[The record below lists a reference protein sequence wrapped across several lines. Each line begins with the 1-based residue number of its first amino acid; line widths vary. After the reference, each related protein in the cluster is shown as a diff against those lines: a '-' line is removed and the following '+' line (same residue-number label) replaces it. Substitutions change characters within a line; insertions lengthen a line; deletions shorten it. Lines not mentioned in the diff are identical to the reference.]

1 MGIAPNPQFPENGA
15 GEYVYERKIA
25 ENRVGNRGPLRFE
38 EGVAT
43 DTDIPND
50 FQRGMVEAVGSG
62 YGATPVNPEIFFKRA
77 DQTTA
82 ERAHVGSAS
91 WIEAPTFLGEFAQGA
106 GEPEVETIQ
115 VNRSGGRT
123 MRHNPVQV
131 EG

>member
-1 MGIAPNPQFPENGA
+1 MSLAPNPRFPESPA

-43 DTDIPND
+43 DTDVPSD
-50 FQRGMVEAVGSG
+50 FARGMQEGVGSG
-62 YGATPVNPEIFFKRA
+62 VGSAVVDPETQFKRA
-77 DQTTA
+77 EDTTK

-91 WIEAPTFLGEFAQGA
+91 WIEAPTYLGAFAQGA

-115 VNRSGGRT
+115 VTASGAGRY
-123 MRHNPVQV
+123 RHNPVTV